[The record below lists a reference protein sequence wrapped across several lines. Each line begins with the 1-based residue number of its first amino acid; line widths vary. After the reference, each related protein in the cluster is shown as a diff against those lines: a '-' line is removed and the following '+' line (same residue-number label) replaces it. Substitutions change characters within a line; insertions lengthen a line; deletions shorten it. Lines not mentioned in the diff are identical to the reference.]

1 MTRIQSKIIRVRL
14 TPRIHEII
22 EAYALNNGIENKRGD
37 PNLSGA
43 ARTILEMAVSDGS
56 KESLYRIAYA
66 NARADLL
73 QSVSGHYG
81 RLIEE
86 LAKL

>member
-1 MTRIQSKIIRVRL
+1 VARIQSKIIRVRL
-14 TPRIHEII
+14 TPQLHGII
-22 EAYALNNGIENKRGD
+22 EAYAINNGIENKRGD

-43 ARTILEMAVSDGS
+43 ARTILEMAVSDKS
-56 KESLYRIAYA
+56 QESLYRIAYA

-73 QSVSGHYG
+73 QSVSNRYG

-86 LAKL
+86 LSKL